1 MSIIDFD
8 KVDHDKVYRIVLFFA
23 PVKDMTRFLFVHL
36 FVLRDNDCNAIISNR
51 GNEIR
56 LRALRGSFLGTLHR
70 SPPEDNANFMTRFTR
85 VILSEGAKVDGV

>member
-1 MSIIDFD
+1 MIKFIEPFFFCSS
-8 KVDHDKVYRIVLFFA
+8 KRHDA
-23 PVKDMTRFLFVHL
+23 LFVRPFARPPRQRL
-36 FVLRDNDCNAIISNR
+36 QRAIISNR